1 MVERM
6 EGSKGQDMSLHPI
19 AVGIIIAVQKV
30 GGGIS
35 GTLSRIFRLAHSHL
49 MQK

>member
-1 MVERM
+1 MG
-6 EGSKGQDMSLHPI
+6 GSKHRDASLRPI
-19 AVGIIIAVQKV
+19 AVGIVMAVQKV

-35 GTLSRIFRLAHSHL
+35 GTLSRIFRLAPSHL